1 MPHSRHIC
9 VVRVNPPG
17 APEIFVFH
25 TCIYII
31 ISIHCLAK
39 GIRMKYV
46 FSVMILFS
54 LVACNSVYVK
64 PNSIDATQT
73 FYADRGGYSMKR
85 SVKEALEQ
93 RGYNV
98 VVGTAAANRNAFTD
112 SENIEI
118 DTAVIPK
125 NVRYIVKVSERR
137 EKFNPFWCPFNGF
150 WWWNFNMSIADQ
162 ETGVELMT
170 WRGRACQNSALR
182 MFNDI
187 LDEMEGK

>member
-1 MPHSRHIC
+1 MRF
-9 VVRVNPPG
+9 
-17 APEIFVFH
+17 IFA
-25 TCIYII
+25 
-31 ISIHCLAK
+31 SI
-39 GIRMKYV
+39 
-46 FSVMILFS
+46 ILFS
-54 LVACNSVYVK
+54 MTACNSVYVK

-125 NVRYIVKVSERR
+125 NARYIVKVSERR
-137 EKFNPFWCPFNGF
+137 EMFNPFWCPFNGF
-150 WWWNFNMSIADQ
+150 WWWNFNVSVADQ
-162 ETGVELMT
+162 QTGEELMT

-182 MFNDI
+182 MLDDI
-187 LDEMEGK
+187 LDQMEGKK